1 MQFKNNGLCHIETAK
16 YLCFCRS
23 ASTRLMKSGYLFT
36 NFCGFWCFSEFLWKT
51 EEPVSIM
58 TKTETS
64 FILILSC

>member
-1 MQFKNNGLCHIETAK
+1 MQFKNNGLCHIETA
-16 YLCFCRS
+16 
-23 ASTRLMKSGYLFT
+23 TRLMKSGYLFT

-58 TKTETS
+58 TKTEIS